1 MKWIKKFNSELNP
14 EVSISKGG
22 KRIIHKDK
30 YLIEIPYPRGKFKG
44 GIGSPRRVNPKYHR
58 FSNLSRGLFGNR

>member
-1 MKWIKKFNSELNP
+1 MRWIKKINSELNP

-30 YLIEIPYPRGKFKG
+30 YLIEIPYPRGKFKRLAKRITLRG
-44 GIGSPRRVNPKYHR
+44 PKPP
-58 FSNLSRGLFGNR
+58 LKGKP

>member
-1 MKWIKKFNSELNP
+1 MRWIKKFNSELNP

-30 YLIEIPYPRGKFKG
+30 YLMEIPYPRGKFKG
-44 GIGSPRRVNPKYHR
+44 GIGPPPK
-58 FSNLSRGLFGNR
+58 GKP